1 MGDDTIY
8 SGTVGAAMEGFL
20 FGVPA
25 IAFSQVHKGW
35 EHIDAAAQAAKDL
48 VLQLAPL
55 LPKKAGTVPP
65 WLLNVNIPNL
75 PFAEIKPPRLCR
87 LGKRHVAENVI
98 TQQSPRGETMYWIG
112 YAGAAKDEGPDTD
125 FYATAHGH
133 VSITPLKVDLTAFD
147 AFAQWSPVFGSTA
160 ADTGI

>member
-1 MGDDTIY
+1 M
-8 SGTVGAAMEGFL
+8 
-20 FGVPA
+20 
-25 IAFSQVHKGW
+25 
-35 EHIDAAAQAAKDL
+35 
-48 VLQLAPL
+48 
-55 LPKKAGTVPP
+55 PP